1 MITEKEKV
9 NCMIK
14 GIMDRLPKKFTGLDV
29 SSELM
34 QVYSKHID
42 HHVIT
47 EHLLYRLDIMQVEGK
62 EGQRQFTVC

>member
-14 GIMDRLPKKFTGLDV
+14 GILDRLPARFTSLDV

-34 QVYSKHID
+34 QVYGKHID
-42 HHVIT
+42 HHVVT
-47 EHLLYRLDIMQVEGK
+47 DYLLYRLDIMQVEGK
-62 EGQRQFTVC
+62 DGRRQFTVC